1 MSPNCRLGVLGF
13 SLYTYKGNQEEWA
26 RRREGGPSIYIH
38 NNIMLGTVFR
48 LHLGDWVWGAAVAP
62 MSVQWQLLV
71 QCHYTVSKAYQE
83 RAVTKSQG
91 YHMKAAKRP

>member
-1 MSPNCRLGVLGF
+1 MSLNCRWVH
-13 SLYTYKGNQEEWA
+13 YNARYKGN
-26 RRREGGPSIYIH
+26 REGRGGGQGGSIH
-38 NNIMLGTVFR
+38 TTIMLGTVFR